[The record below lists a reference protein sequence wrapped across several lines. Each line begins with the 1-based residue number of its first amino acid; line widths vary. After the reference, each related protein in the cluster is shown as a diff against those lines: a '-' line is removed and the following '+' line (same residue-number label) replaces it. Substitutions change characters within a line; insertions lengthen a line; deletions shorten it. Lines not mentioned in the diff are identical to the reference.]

1 MTCSLPINM
10 ASYQIDSPP
19 TQLLTCLDDWI
30 SSIASKKSCYIVYLD
45 FQKAFDT
52 VCYSKLLC
60 NLESF
65 GITGPLLTW
74 IEEYLS
80 GRSQRVCTG
89 EAVSDSVPVTS
100 EIIQGSILGP
110 LYTSP
115 LPSSSSSTTS
125 WTPSPKYP
133 ALPLLMMPS
142 SILMTQPSSSNP
154 SPRWRSCATSGNSPF
169 LLRNV
174 QSCVS
179 FVVYLCSSSCNM

>member
-1 MTCSLPINM
+1 M

-60 NLESF
+60 KLDSF

-80 GRSQRVCTG
+80 GRSQRVCIG

-100 EIIQGSILGP
+100 GIMQGSILGP
-110 LYTSP
+110 LLILFINDLLDIFSQA
-115 LPSSSSSTTS
+115 SCTTFADDVKLYS
-125 WTPSPKYP
+125 DDP
-133 ALPLLMMPS
+133 AKLQQAL
-142 SILMTQPSSSNP
+142 TQ
-154 SPRWRSCATSGNSPF
+154 
-169 LLRNV
+169 V
-174 QSCVS
+174 EE
-179 FVVYLCSSSCNM
+179 

>member
-60 NLESF
+60 KLDSF

-80 GRSQRVCTG
+80 GRSQRVCIG

-115 LPSSSSSTTS
+115 SSFILFINDLLDTFSQVSCTTFADDAKLYS
-125 WTPSPKYP
+125 DDP
-133 ALPLLMMPS
+133 AKLQQPLTQVEELCHKWQLS
-142 SILMTQPSSSNP
+142 ISVEKCSILRFIRGLCMQ
-154 SPRWRSCATSGNSPF
+154 
-169 LLRNV
+169 
-174 QSCVS
+174 
-179 FVVYLCSSSCNM
+179 FVV